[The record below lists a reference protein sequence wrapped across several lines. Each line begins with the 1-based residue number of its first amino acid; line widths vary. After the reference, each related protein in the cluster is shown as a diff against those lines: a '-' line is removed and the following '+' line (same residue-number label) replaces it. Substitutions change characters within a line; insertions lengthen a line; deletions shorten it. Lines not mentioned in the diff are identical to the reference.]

1 MGPPVL
7 VGDGVQHVVGYQL
20 DQRIE
25 PAGYIS
31 DGGGVQ
37 MQAGPGGIGQVDE
50 DQSQHS
56 GQAFQCRA
64 VIGVRHRGGEG
75 ADGQY
80 EVQGEGVAE
89 MVERVG

>member
-1 MGPPVL
+1 MR
-7 VGDGVQHVVGYQL
+7 YQL

-25 PAGYIS
+25 PAGNIS
-31 DGGGVQ
+31 DCGGVQ
-37 MQAGPGGIGQVDE
+37 MQTGPGGIGQVDE

-56 GQAFQCRA
+56 RQTFERGA
-64 VIGVRHRGGEG
+64 VVGVRYRGGEG